1 MQYTPEQIV
10 ITPGGKPIIFLPIL
24 ALVDHG
30 DEVIY
35 PNPGYPIYESAINFA
50 GGKAV
55 PLVYSEER
63 DFRFDIA
70 ELEAKINP
78 KTKLLILNSPPNPTG
93 GVLEESDLK
102 RIAELC
108 VKNDVIVLSD
118 EVYCKIIYEG
128 KHHSIA
134 TYPGMKERT
143 ILMDAHSK
151 TYAMTGWRLG
161 FAAMPKPI
169 AEKLTKLNTNVYSHA
184 TTFVQIAGIEALRG
198 PQDKVTEMVAT
209 FNKRRDAIVDGLN
222 EIKGFTCLKPKGA
235 FYVFPNIKGTGMKSK
250 ELADKL
256 LNEAGV
262 ACLAGTCFGSYGEG
276 YLRFSYA
283 NSLTNIEKALDRI
296 KGVLAHLRV
305 APGRGGTEPRRAE
318 GEHGLSSGARGR
330 RVEADGEEEGSPPR
344 RGRADGPHG
353 RGPEAPLGEGIDEVI
368 VVLGHRADE
377 VGAALSQASTDERIE
392 LVGNRPV
399 RGGHG
404 DVPGPRRE
412 RLLVGDGRRHRRSRR
427 RPVLPSRGRGGARGD
442 ATRRAPR
449 IAVPV
454 FAGRRGHPVLFDGE
468 YRGPAR
474 GALRR
479 HGREADPRAR
489 RRAVVEVELD
499 DDGFL
504 VDIDEG
510 DDYEAVR
517 TA

>member
-1 MQYTPEQIV
+1 MFAKRMDRLGTETAFEVLAKAKALEAQGRDIVHLEIGEPDFDTPDNIRKAAEKALWSGYTHYGPSAGLMEVRECICEYFAKDRGVQYTPDQVV

-55 PLVYSEER
+55 PLVYSEDR
-63 DFRFDIA
+63 NFRFDMA

-78 KTKLLILNSPPNPTG
+78 KTKMLVLNSPANPTG

-184 TTFVQIAGIEALRG
+184 TTFVQLAGIEALRG
-198 PQDKVTEMVAT
+198 PQDKVREMVAT
-209 FNKRRDAIVDGLN
+209 FDKRRRAIVDGMN
-222 EIKGFTCLKPKGA
+222 TIKGWKCLLPKGA

-262 ACLAGTCFGSYGEG
+262 ACLAGTCFGAYGEG

-296 KGVLAHLRV
+296 KGVLAH
-305 APGRGGTEPRRAE
+305 A
-318 GEHGLSSGARGR
+318 
-330 RVEADGEEEGSPPR
+330 
-344 RGRADGPHG
+344 
-353 RGPEAPLGEGIDEVI
+353 
-368 VVLGHRADE
+368 
-377 VGAALSQASTDERIE
+377 
-392 LVGNRPV
+392 
-399 RGGHG
+399 
-404 DVPGPRRE
+404 
-412 RLLVGDGRRHRRSRR
+412 
-427 RPVLPSRGRGGARGD
+427 
-442 ATRRAPR
+442 
-449 IAVPV
+449 
-454 FAGRRGHPVLFDGE
+454 
-468 YRGPAR
+468 
-474 GALRR
+474 
-479 HGREADPRAR
+479 
-489 RRAVVEVELD
+489 
-499 DDGFL
+499 
-504 VDIDEG
+504 
-510 DDYEAVR
+510 
-517 TA
+517 